1 MGNKDTSKTR
11 IEVSNK
17 INTEIQNI
25 TTNINK
31 VLNETCTTTVSNIVN
46 ENASKIKQ
54 STAASNKMDLGD
66 LVLSGDSDINITQK
80 ADIEATSKAIITII
94 QSMEQM
100 SAMANQMAQDMANK
114 LQNDNSMKASMEAAA
129 KLKESQKDAGGP
141 EGMVNK
147 IMDSISN
154 MTKMGSSSS
163 SEIEQSIRNE
173 INNKIIN
180 QTLNENEIKNIVKN
194 HVENNIKKVNSQS
207 CDIQVSGDN
216 QLIIRSLQASGN
228 AKLKI
233 TQSLLVRAFND
244 CIVTAMD
251 NTKLTSDITGLQ
263 TTKTSSDTA
272 NASKQET
279 GMKSDTE
286 LTKEKENKSAIME
299 SVDNLVDTAGS
310 VAKSAIS
317 GGTIIV
323 IIGIIG
329 AVVAVIFFMKSPEA
343 MAMAKDGVKGMKKGG
358 GLSNP
363 YSILIILFLILLF
376 THKSKNKL

>member
-1 MGNKDTSKTR
+1 MGNQDSSKTKV
-11 IEVSNK
+11 EVSNK

-46 ENASKIKQ
+46 ENVSQIKQ
-54 STAASNKMDLGD
+54 STAGGQTISLGNI
-66 LVLSGDSDINITQK
+66 VMSGTADIDISQK
-80 ADIEATSKAIITII
+80 ADIEATTKAIIEIV

-114 LQNDNSMKASMEAAA
+114 LQNDNSMKAAMEAAA
-129 KLKESQKDAGGP
+129 KIKESQKDAGGP

-147 IMDSISN
+147 IMDTIGN

-180 QTLNENEIKNIVKN
+180 NTRNENEIRNLVKN
-194 HVENNIKKVNSQS
+194 HVENNIKKVNAQS
-207 CDIQVSGDN
+207 CDIQVSGQQALTTGD
-216 QLIIRSLQASGN
+216 ITASGG
-228 AKLKI
+228 KLKI
-233 TQSLLVRAFND
+233 TQTISIKAFND
-244 CIVTAMD
+244 CIMKALD

-272 NASKQET
+272 NTSKQES

-299 SVDNLVDTAGS
+299 SVDNLVTTAGE
-310 VAKSAIS
+310 VGKSAIA
-317 GGTIIV
+317 GGTMIMIV
-323 IIGIIG
+323 GLIAAAI
-329 AVVAVIFFMKSPEA
+329 ALVFFMKSPEA
-343 MAMAKDGVKGMKKGG
+343 MAMAKDGMKGMKKGG

-363 YSILIILFLILLF
+363 YSILIILGLILLF
-376 THKSKNKL
+376 TYKPKNKL

>member
-1 MGNKDTSKTR
+1 MGNQDSSKTKV
-11 IEVSNK
+11 EVSNK

-25 TTNINK
+25 TANINK

-66 LVLSGDSDINITQK
+66 IELSGDADIDITQK
-80 ADIEATSKAIITII
+80 ADVQATSKAIITII
-94 QSMEQM
+94 SSMEQM

-129 KLKESQKDAGGP
+129 KLKEAQKDAGGP

-147 IMDSISN
+147 IMDTIGN

-163 SEIEQSIRNE
+163 NTIEQSIRNE

-180 QTLNENEIKNIVKN
+180 NTRNENEIKNIVKN
-194 HVENNIKKVNSQS
+194 HVENNIKKVNQQS

-216 QLIIRSLQASGN
+216 QLTFRKLKASGN
-228 AKLKI
+228 SKLKI
-233 TQSLLVRAFND
+233 TQTVLITAFND

-272 NASKQET
+272 NASKQES

-286 LTKEKENKSAIME
+286 LTKEKENKSAVME

-317 GGTIIV
+317 GGTIIMIV
-323 IIGIIG
+323 GLI
-329 AVVAVIFFMKSPEA
+329 AVAIVLVFFMKSPEA
-343 MAMAKDGVKGMKKGG
+343 MAMAKDGIKGKKGG

-376 THKSKNKL
+376 THKSKK